1 MQMGTPLP
9 CNSCL
14 CFGFAIQASSSRRSH
29 EGSYGGGS
37 DYSNRYGYSE
47 EKGGY
52 ADERGRGYR
61 EERRSASSFRDR
73 SREDYPHRKAEQL
86 DSSMPPPSS
95 APPRHLSSPRGSFRG
110 RISGRGT
117 RGMSRMIFPRRVDSL
132 LIRKKSILDSNYTF
146 RKRMLAARSQVENL
160 RRLKLQRLRR

>member
-1 MQMGTPLP
+1 MQMGTPLH

-29 EGSYGGGS
+29 EGGYGGGS

-52 ADERGRGYR
+52 ADERGRSYR

-117 RGMSRMIFPRRVDSL
+117 RGMSRMIFPRRVDTI
-132 LIRKKSILDSNYTF
+132 LIRKKNIMDSSYNF
-146 RKRMLAARSQVENL
+146 RKRMLAARSQAETL